1 MITAFDAYLFIAI
14 LLALAMTREPKK
26 IAVLA
31 CVFVLGSIIAMDAIL
46 EPGWTFYYAATC
58 IEITAAFAMIFAARA
73 QERRE
78 NRMYFRAMGA
88 FFGLSALVTFGL
100 IIDVL
105 SFILYLSGSHVVAF
119 GHVTFMLVFSDGIR
133 NFVQD
138 IRDYLSI
145 GNNHSVGVRHDQ

>member
-58 IEITAAFAMIFAARA
+58 VEITAAFAMIFAARA

-88 FFGLSALVTFGL
+88 FFGLSVLVTFGL
-100 IIDVL
+100 IMNVV
-105 SFILYLSGSHVVAF
+105 SFSSYLSMSHAVAF
-119 GHVTFMLVFSDGIR
+119 GHVTFMLGFSDGVGNGIQ
-133 NFVQD
+133 NL
-138 IRDYLSI
+138 RDYLSR
-145 GNNHSVGVRHDQ
+145 GNNHSVGIRHD

>member
-1 MITAFDAYLFIAI
+1 MIAPFDAYLFIAI

-58 IEITAAFAMIFAARA
+58 VEITAAFAMIFAARA

-88 FFGLSALVTFGL
+88 FFGLSVLVTFGL
-100 IIDVL
+100 IMNVL
-105 SFILYLSGSHVVAF
+105 PFSSYLSMSHAVAF
-119 GHVTFMLVFSDGIR
+119 SHVTFMLGFSDGIG
-133 NFVQD
+133 NAIQN
-138 IRDYLSI
+138 IRDYLSRS
-145 GNNHSVGVRHDQ
+145 NNHSVGIRHD

>member
-58 IEITAAFAMIFAARA
+58 IEITAAFAMIFAARV

-88 FFGLSALVTFGL
+88 FFGLSVLVTFGL
-100 IIDVL
+100 IMDVL
-105 SFILYLSGSHVVAF
+105 PFSSYLSMSHAVAF
-119 GHVTFMLVFSDGIR
+119 SHVTFMLGFSDGLGNAIQ
-133 NFVQD
+133 N
-138 IRDYLSI
+138 IRDYLSRS
-145 GNNHSVGVRHDQ
+145 NNDIARVRHD